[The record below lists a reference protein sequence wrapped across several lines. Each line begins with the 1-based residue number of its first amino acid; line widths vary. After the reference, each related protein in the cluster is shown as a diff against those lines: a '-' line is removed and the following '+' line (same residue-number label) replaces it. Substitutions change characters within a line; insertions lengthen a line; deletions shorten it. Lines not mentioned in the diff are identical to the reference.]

1 MKPTSIRSTALIL
14 LLAALLALTG
24 CTAVLTPSQVKEVAT
39 FAEAARDYGTFPGA
53 VVRSHAEL
61 RARQK
66 ILEAA
71 TFASGD
77 AALRQVQAAV
87 DIRQE
92 LERRATAADT
102 ALGVLNDYA
111 ALLVTLTADS
121 YSNELQ
127 GSAEKLGRSVDRGI
141 VRYNEMR
148 GAKLDSFGSLVAAG
162 VRGIGGLY
170 IRHEQA
176 QALKKAVTSAD
187 PAIEAMIGEVEKLL
201 ALYLSP
207 DDLKELKLTITAAG
221 TPPEQLDLLRNVA
234 ADLRE
239 SYKRL
244 VDASGGKPQTD
255 AAALAALSL
264 KGADDSIRLAV
275 KTLQAAETFRA
286 AHRTLAENVTR
297 RHWLK
302 SSIDQVKTLADEV
315 NDANKLRKAIEG
327 K

>member
-1 MKPTSIRSTALIL
+1 MKPTPIRSTGLIL
-14 LLAALLALTG
+14 LLTAVFALTG
-24 CTAVLTPSQVKEVAT
+24 CAAVLTPSQVKEVAT

-77 AALRQVQAAV
+77 AALRQVEAAV

-92 LERRATAADT
+92 LEKRATAADA

-111 ALLVTLTADS
+111 ALLVTLTSDS

-141 VRYNEMR
+141 TRYNELR
-148 GAKLDSFGSLVAAG
+148 GAQLDSFGALVAAG
-162 VRGIGGLY
+162 VRGIGGIY

-176 QALKKAVTSAD
+176 EALQKAVTAAD
-187 PAIEAMIGEVEKLL
+187 PVIGAMIGEVEKLL

-207 DDLKELKLTITAAG
+207 ADLTELKLSITVAG

-244 VDASGGKPQTD
+244 VDAGGGKPQTD
-255 AAALAALSL
+255 AAALAAVSL
-264 KGADDSIRLAV
+264 KGADDSIGLAV
-275 KTLQAAETFRA
+275 KTLRAAETFRA
-286 AHRTLAENVTR
+286 AHRALAENVTR
-297 RHWLK
+297 RHWLTG
-302 SSIDQVKTLADEV
+302 SIDQVKVLADEV
-315 NDANKLRKAIEG
+315 SDANKLRKAIEG